1 VAITRAEKTAL
12 ITYAALRYK
21 WGIQNACSPS
31 RFIREIDTK
40 YLDLPPDFYPVL
52 PGEESDAGSAAKQP
66 PKEKF
71 VPEAYRKAMSSRKQA
86 TKIQVGGRKL
96 VNVTQ
101 ASQPP
106 KDFVP
111 SDPGLIKKGTRV
123 EHPRFGIGE
132 VVQLEG
138 ADSNIKATV
147 QFPVGTKQLLLKF
160 AKLRVVE

>member
-1 VAITRAEKTAL
+1 MARGK
-12 ITYAALRYK
+12 
-21 WGIQNACSPS
+21 P
-31 RFIREIDTK
+31 
-40 YLDLPPDFYPVL
+40 
-52 PGEESDAGSAAKQP
+52 
-66 PKEKF
+66 
-71 VPEAYRKAMSSRKQA
+71 A

-96 VNVTQ
+96 VNVNQ
-101 ASQPP
+101 ASQAP

-111 SDPGLIKKGTRV
+111 SDPGLIKEGTRV

-132 VVQLEG
+132 VIQLEG